1 MEESKPLWDIALA
14 DCGEVAKKMRFF
26 SDEMDKIKKRSDW
39 D

>member
-14 DCGEVAKKMRFF
+14 DCGEVAKKMRYF
-26 SDEMDKIKKRSDW
+26 SEEMDKIQKRPDW